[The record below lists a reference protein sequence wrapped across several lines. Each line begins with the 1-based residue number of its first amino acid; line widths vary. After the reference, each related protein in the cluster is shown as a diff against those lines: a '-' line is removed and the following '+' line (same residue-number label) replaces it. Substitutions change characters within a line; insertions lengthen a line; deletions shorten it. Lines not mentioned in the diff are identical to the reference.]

1 MTNTTNASETTTE
14 AKTVSM
20 EEIAQAFSGK
30 YVSISPVDHYGVS
43 IEMTRGTIEYENDL
57 KPELWLVA
65 RDSEDKVAGSVC
77 IDEQAVESIEQFD
90 NSTFTINFMLNMT
103 SVDVAEYKTLE
114 ELQKE
119 CGEKEKA

>member
-1 MTNTTNASETTTE
+1 MTNTTKTVETTE
-14 AKTVSM
+14 VNTVSM
-20 EEIAQAFSGK
+20 RELAQAFEGK
-30 YVSISPVDHYGVS
+30 YVSISPADHYGIS
-43 IEMTRGTIEYENDL
+43 IEMTRGTIEYEDDL

-103 SVDVAEYKTLE
+103 SVDVAEYKTLQ

-119 CGEKEKA
+119 RGERQKA

>member
-1 MTNTTNASETTTE
+1 MTNTTKTVETTE
-14 AKTVSM
+14 VKTVTM
-20 EEIAQAFSGK
+20 EDIAQAFKGK
-30 YVSISPVDHYGVS
+30 YVSISPADHYGVS

-65 RDSEDKVAGSVC
+65 RDCENNVAGSVC
-77 IDEQAVESIEQFD
+77 IDGEIIESIEKFE
-90 NSTFTINFMLNMT
+90 NGTYTINFMLNMT

-119 CGEKEKA
+119 REERQK